1 MPPIGKVDDR
11 VADQLVGMA
20 LDAGVNLFDT
30 ANTYGLGESEQML
43 GRALGTHR
51 DDVLIATK
59 FGFSY
64 GGVNDGGLTARH
76 TIASAEAS
84 LRRLKTDWID
94 LLQLHKPDPLTP
106 LDETLAALDQ
116 LVRRGLVRHVGFCN
130 FPAWQAAL
138 GLSAQRHAGMAAF
151 ASAQVYWSL
160 VGRDVEDEIE
170 PFCREVGI
178 GLLVWSPLAAGFL
191 TDRWRASA
199 GDQDSRRGQWA
210 FPPVDPTIGSRAI
223 AAAGHVAD
231 VHGATVAQVALAW
244 LLARPSVTS
253 VIIGAST
260 SAQLEENLG
269 AGRLDLTD
277 EELATLDAATEAPDR
292 YPRWLARELPDPLR
306 ESLAA
311 ERRSP
316 PIPGMP

>member
-11 VADQLVGMA
+11 GADRLVGLA

-30 ANTYGLGESEQML
+30 ANTYGLGESERML

-51 DDVLIATK
+51 DEVLLATK
-59 FGFSY
+59 FGFTY

-76 TIASAEAS
+76 AIASAEAS
-84 LRRLKTDWID
+84 LKRLQTDWID

-106 LDETLAALDQ
+106 LDETLSALDQ

-130 FPAWQAAL
+130 FPAWQAAM
-138 GLSAQRHAGMAAF
+138 GLAAQRQAGWAAF

-178 GLLVWSPLAAGFL
+178 GLLVWSPLAAGLL
-191 TDRWRASA
+191 TDRWRATA
-199 GDQDSRRGQWA
+199 GDPDSRRSQWA
-210 FPPVDPTIGSRAI
+210 FPPVDPII
-223 AAAGHVAD
+223 ASQALSAAGLIAD
-231 VHGATVAQVALAW
+231 ARRATVAQVALAW
-244 LLARPSVTS
+244 LLAHPSVTS
-253 VIIGAST
+253 VLIGAST
-260 SAQLEENLG
+260 KEQLEDNLG
-269 AGRLDLTD
+269 AGSLDLTD
-277 EELATLDAATEAPDR
+277 EEMASLDEATATPHR
-292 YPRWLARELPDPLR
+292 YPGWLTRELPDPMR

-311 ERRSP
+311 HRRSP
-316 PIPGMP
+316 PTEGLL

>member
-11 VADQLVGMA
+11 LADQLVGQA

-30 ANTYGLGESEQML
+30 ANTYGMGESERLL
-43 GRALGTHR
+43 GRALGSHR
-51 DDVLIATK
+51 DDVLVATK

-76 TIASAEAS
+76 AIASAETS
-84 LRRLKTDWID
+84 LKRLNTDWID

-106 LDETLAALDQ
+106 LDETLSALDQ

-138 GLSAQRHAGMAAF
+138 GLSAQRHAGLAAF

-160 VGRDVEDEIE
+160 VGRDVEEEIE

-191 TDRWRASA
+191 TDRWRAST
-199 GDQDSRRGQWA
+199 GENDSRRGQWA
-210 FPPVDPTIGSRAI
+210 FPPVDPSIGSQAL
-223 AAAGHVAD
+223 AAAGRVAD
-231 VHGATVAQVALAW
+231 GRGATVAQVALAW

-269 AGRLDLTD
+269 AGSLDLTD
-277 EELATLDAATEAPDR
+277 DEMATLDQASAGPDR
-292 YPRWLARELPDPLR
+292 YPRWLARELPDPVR
-306 ESLAA
+306 ESLATD
-311 ERRSP
+311 RRSP
-316 PIPGMP
+316 PMPKLR